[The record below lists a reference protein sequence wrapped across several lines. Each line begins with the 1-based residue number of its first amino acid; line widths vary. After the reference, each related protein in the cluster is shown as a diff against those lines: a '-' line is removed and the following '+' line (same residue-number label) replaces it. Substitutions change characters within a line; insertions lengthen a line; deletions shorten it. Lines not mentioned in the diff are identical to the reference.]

1 MLGTEV
7 SHVHLKHPQSIDGVA
22 LAALASVLRVN
33 LAFVFLK
40 KFEVVK

>member
-22 LAALASVLRVN
+22 LAALASVKRAN
-33 LAFVFLK
+33 WAFVFKK